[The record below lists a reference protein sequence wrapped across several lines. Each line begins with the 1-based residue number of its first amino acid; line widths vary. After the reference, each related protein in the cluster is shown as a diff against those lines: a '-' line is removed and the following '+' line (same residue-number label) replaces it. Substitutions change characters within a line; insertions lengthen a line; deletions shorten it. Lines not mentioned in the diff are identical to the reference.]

1 MKFTI
6 PPSARRAGLLAVSLL
21 ALITAPVLA
30 VTPEELEAKANEEG
44 VLLLY
49 TSNLDVIMKV
59 IAPAFE
65 TAHPGVRVSWI
76 RLPSTTVFNR
86 YVAESEAG
94 VVQADLL
101 WTASQQLYQERPGM
115 FLELAS
121 GLVPNL
127 AIPTAVEAKNDHYV
141 VVASTPHNLT
151 YSTDR
156 ISAADLE
163 AHLSSWESLTDPF
176 WAGRI
181 ALVDPRGSASVSS
194 FLLRMRDTYGAEW
207 LAALGKQVQLVD
219 RGSTGAQQVAAGA
232 FDLVVP
238 TDPSHSADLREQGAP
253 VALWTPSGPAH
264 QLEHSM
270 AIPKE
275 SAHPA
280 AAELFMQW
288 VLSAE
293 GQTVLCG
300 VNMVALREA
309 GDVCPALSPDRVS
322 PTDSV
327 SDDMQS
333 EMIRQL
339 GLEP

>member
-1 MKFTI
+1 MTFDILKT
-6 PPSARRAGLLAVSLL
+6 ARTAGFLAASLL
-21 ALITAPVLA
+21 TLAAGTALAIS
-30 VTPEELEAKANEEG
+30 PEELEAKANEEG

-65 TAHPGVRVSWI
+65 AAHPGVRVSWI

-101 WTASQQLYQERPGM
+101 WTASQQLYQERPEM
-115 FLELAS
+115 FMELSAD
-121 GLVPNL
+121 LVPNL
-127 AIPTAVEAKNDHYV
+127 AVPTAIEAPNDHYV

-151 YSTDR
+151 YSTAAV
-156 ISAADLE
+156 SPADLE
-163 AHLSSWESLTDPF
+163 AHLASWEDLTDPH
-176 WAGRI
+176 WAGRV
-181 ALVDPRGSASVSS
+181 AMVDPRGSASVSS

-207 LAALGKQVQLVD
+207 LAALGKQVELVD

-232 FDLVVP
+232 FDIVFP
-238 TDPSHSADLREQGAP
+238 TDPSHSGDLREQGAP
-253 VALWTPSGPAH
+253 VALWSPSGPAH

-270 AIPKE
+270 AIPNE
-275 SAHPA
+275 STHPA
-280 AAELFMQW
+280 AAQLFMQW
-288 VLSAE
+288 VLSPE
-293 GQTVLCG
+293 GQTVLCD
-300 VNMVALREA
+300 VNMVPLREA
-309 GDVCPALSPDRVS
+309 GDACPVLSPERVS

-327 SDDMQS
+327 ADEIQN